1 MEDSSFYIVSGGE
14 TALRSQYI
22 IGNIPKL
29 LDNQIIA
36 GLLLGVLILA
46 SLCKIV
52 QILNRRSKYWRQLS
66 PLLRNSASVAVFF
79 LLFELLL
86 HLPYYS
92 SNRLFIP
99 DPLTFWK
106 ANPEI
111 TRNARGLRT
120 NMAGTSRDSISGIFD
135 QEYSQHKL
143 PETFRLAFLGDSQA
157 ISAFRYQ
164 YAPKHCY
171 PKVLQ
176 ANLRQQNLQVQGHKN
191 IEVINGAISGYSS
204 WQGLMLYKS
213 DLAPYQPDLVIEAF
227 GYHDSNEGF
236 STDRSVL
243 TDKKWL
249 YFMRSW
255 MYRSHLC
262 LLLRSLILRFRHT
275 DAIYSSASG
284 NINSTERVPL
294 PEFIENMESFY
305 KLSQQDHFTL
315 YFLLEPTNRYIPNN
329 SRLPLYH
336 EALRQLSQKHHI
348 PLIDA
353 PRAFA
358 TLPPQQYDRLFADAI
373 HFTPEGHRFMAK
385 LIEESLKKN
394 NIFDR
399 KINKKYKYL
408 PK

>member
-14 TALRSQYI
+14 TALRSQYL

-29 LDNQIIA
+29 LDSQIIA
-36 GLLLGVLILA
+36 GLLLGALILVA
-46 SLCKIV
+46 LCKIA
-52 QILNRRSKYWRQLS
+52 QILNKYSKHWTQLS
-66 PLLRNSASVAVFF
+66 PLMRNSIAVATFFF
-79 LLFELLL
+79 LFEALL

-92 SNRLFIP
+92 STHLFIP

-111 TRNARGLRT
+111 THNARGLRT

-135 QEYSQHKL
+135 QEYNHSKSPQ
-143 PETFRLAFLGDSQA
+143 TFRLAFLGDSQA

-164 YAPKHCY
+164 YAPHHCY

-176 ANLRQQNLQVQGHKN
+176 NNLRKHNLKAHGYKK
-191 IEVINGAISGYSS
+191 IEVIDGAISGYSS

-213 DLAPYQPDLVIEAF
+213 DLAPYKPDLVVEAF

-249 YFMRSW
+249 YFVRSW
-255 MYRSHLC
+255 MYRSHSC
-262 LLLRSLILRFRHT
+262 LLLRSLILRFRNT
-275 DAIYSSASG
+275 DSVYNFANQ

-294 PEFIENMESFY
+294 TEFIENMESFY

-315 YFLLEPTNRYIPNN
+315 YFLLEPTNRHIPNN

-336 EALRQLSQKHHI
+336 EALRQLSQKYNI

-353 PRAFA
+353 PQAFA
-358 TLPPQQYDRLFADAI
+358 SLPAYKYDRLFADAI

-385 LIEESLKKN
+385 LVEESLKKN
-394 NIFDR
+394 HLFDK
-399 KINKKYKYL
+399 KINKKYTYL

>member
-14 TALRSQYI
+14 TALDSQYM
-22 IGNIPKL
+22 IGNIPRL
-29 LDNQIIA
+29 LDSQIVA
-36 GLLLGVLILA
+36 SLLLGVLLLVL
-46 SLCKIV
+46 LCKLV
-52 QILNRRSKYWRQLS
+52 QILNKSSARWAELS
-66 PLLRNSASVAVFF
+66 PLIRNSLTVTAFF
-79 LLFELLL
+79 IFFEVLL

-92 SNRLFIP
+92 PSRIFIP

-106 ANPEI
+106 ANPNI
-111 TRNARGLRT
+111 THNARGLRT
-120 NMAGTSRDSISGIFD
+120 NMAGVSRHSISGIFD
-135 QEYSQHKL
+135 QEYSHNKPPQ
-143 PETFRLAFLGDSQA
+143 TFRITFLGDSQA
-157 ISAFRYQ
+157 ISAFRHQ

-171 PKVLQ
+171 PKILQ
-176 ANLRQQNLQVQGHKN
+176 ANLHKQNLQAQGGKK
-191 IEVINGAISGYSS
+191 IEIINGAISGYSS

-213 DLAPYQPDLVIEAF
+213 DITPYQPDIIIEAF

-249 YFMRSW
+249 YLVRSW

-262 LLLRSLILRFRHT
+262 LLLRSLILRFNNT
-275 DAIYSSASG
+275 NTIYNNVG
-284 NINSTERVPL
+284 YNINSTERVPL
-294 PEFIENMESFY
+294 AEFIENMESFY

-315 YFLLEPTNRYIPNN
+315 YFLLEPINSRIPNN

-336 EALRQLSQKHHI
+336 EALRQLSQKYNI

-353 PRAFA
+353 PQAFSA
-358 TLPPQQYDRLFADAI
+358 LPSDKYDRLFADAI

-385 LIEESLKKN
+385 LIEDSLREN
-394 NIFDR
+394 NLFDK
-399 KINKKYKYL
+399 KINKKYTYL